1 MQAYFGDRV
10 SQDFLATRLAKE
22 ASLELGNARKSKA
35 ARLVE
40 ARFLIRAFLY
50 ITLTRCWA
58 QCNAL
63 DLQVTY
69 NTIPDPN
76 LADEMQG
83 FRILH
88 LSDFHIDAHTQF
100 GKIMAE
106 TIGHLDADLTV
117 ITGDFRSRTFGSCDA
132 TVEMMKKLAQYIPGI
147 CLLYTSPSPRDQRGS
162 RMPSSA

>member
-50 ITLTRCWA
+50 ITLTRWWG

-69 NTIPDPN
+69 NRLPVPH
-76 LADEMQG
+76 LADEMQDAKA
-83 FRILH
+83 LH
-88 LSDFHIDAHTQF
+88 LSLIHI
-100 GKIMAE
+100 
-106 TIGHLDADLTV
+106 
-117 ITGDFRSRTFGSCDA
+117 
-132 TVEMMKKLAQYIPGI
+132 
-147 CLLYTSPSPRDQRGS
+147 
-162 RMPSSA
+162 